1 MDFVVVGKVE
11 RYRVQH
17 KQKCYTKSSS
27 KFGTPGGDLRLSPM
41 LIAPAWALQKCAS
54 EGAQKCASEGVGGS
68 QKVVTRGCVGALGVK
83 DELGHSEAFCKER
96 GFVMSIFHSV
106 DSHLSHGGA
115 EQGNVPNFPKQGD
128 PEHYINVRRG

>member
-1 MDFVVVGKVE
+1 MIGN
-11 RYRVQH
+11 
-17 KQKCYTKSSS
+17 
-27 KFGTPGGDLRLSPM
+27 PGPPKL
-41 LIAPAWALQKCAS
+41 
-54 EGAQKCASEGVGGS
+54 GGWREPK
-68 QKVVTRGCVGALGVK
+68 KVVTHRRVAAFGVK

-96 GFVMSIFHSV
+96 GFVMNIFHLV